1 MNAVVLRTDF
11 TLSNE
16 QLSLVAHARQEL
28 PLPSS
33 LTLPHKSTFVFLPL
47 TF

>member
-1 MNAVVLRTDF
+1 MNVIVLTTDF

-16 QLSLVAHARQEL
+16 QLSLTGHARQEL

-33 LTLPHKSTFVFLPL
+33 VTPPQKSTFIFLPL